1 MLNHEFDPFEIL
13 QLHDTAINELIT
25 AHNDVAKLAEEL
37 AQQNQNLNER
47 MMQIERLIY
56 EIKSIVDLL

>member
-1 MLNHEFDPFEIL
+1 MLNNDFDPYDVL
-13 QLHDTAINELIT
+13 QLHDQAINELIS

-47 MMQIERLIY
+47 TMHIERLIF
-56 EIKSIVDLL
+56 EIKLIVDAL